1 MIFWCYTVAV
11 ASVLIAPLFPRAE
24 ELGDYSGSW
33 WLGSCYVAACYFS
46 FVAAYAIRAS
56 LTRLPEPTLKN
67 AARISRRVALATTRK
82 YPDVSTLYLTL
93 LAAWAMIGAGII
105 ILQVQT
111 TLGFGAYLSLLSQGA
126 KGVET
131 ARGATILV
139 DSSAGGLPGF
149 IKVWNQ
155 NCTTSALVLIFLL
168 AEGHKVRGLL
178 AKTLAALVAFC
189 YVLRNFI
196 AMDRLALLALVPASY
211 YLWKVGSWRV
221 RKMVL
226 LVGAV
231 VLCLAQIQSMR
242 RDSHNG
248 ALGFFLLYVQSG
260 MVNANLMI
268 DTLQGGHTNGFASV
282 FSALYWLL
290 KAVGIN
296 VINPNIQYNFI
307 WNDAHNSYGL
317 LFLDFGWLGPVL
329 ALGAGAMAQR
339 FDRPALY
346 RGVRADWRVIGRI
359 RTRALLAYAALSSM
373 FVPAYVGP
381 EFTIALVSLAM
392 TAWLEKRLAPLCFKR
407 RKRIPSGD
415 KFPLPAQIREERP
428 RPAFT

>member
-1 MIFWCYTVAV
+1 MIFWCYTLAV
-11 ASVLIAPLFPRAE
+11 ASVLIAPLFPLAE

-33 WLGSCYVAACYFS
+33 WVGSCYVAACYLS

-56 LTRLPEPTLKN
+56 LTRLPEPTLKQ
-67 AARISRRVALATTRK
+67 ASQISRRVALATTRK

-93 LAAWAMIGAGII
+93 LAVWAAIGAGII

-111 TLGFGAYLSLLSQGA
+111 TLGFGAYLSLISQGA

-139 DSSAGGLPGF
+139 DSSEGGLPGF

-168 AEGHKVRGLL
+168 AEGHRVRGMRAKVL
-178 AKTLAALVAFC
+178 ACLIAFC
-189 YVLRNFI
+189 YVLRNFV

-211 YLWKVGSWRV
+211 YLWKVSTWRV
-221 RKMVL
+221 RKVVL
-226 LVGAV
+226 LVGAMV
-231 VLCLAQIQSMR
+231 FCLAEIQSMR

-268 DTLQGGHTNGFASV
+268 DTLQGGHTNGFASI
-282 FSALYWLL
+282 FSALYWVL

-296 VINPNIQYNFI
+296 VINPNIQYNFL

-317 LFLDFGWLGPVL
+317 LFLDFGWLGPAL
-329 ALGAGAMAQR
+329 ALGAGAIAQR
-339 FDRPALY
+339 LDRLALY
-346 RGVRADWRVIGRI
+346 RGVRSDWKVRGRVRM
-359 RTRALLAYAALSSM
+359 RALAAYAALSSM
-373 FVPAYVGP
+373 FVPAYLGP
-381 EFTIALVSLAM
+381 EFTITLVSLAV
-392 TAWLEKRLAPLCFKR
+392 TAWLEKRMAPLCFRR
-407 RKRIPSGD
+407 RKRVPSADKYLLPGQIP
-415 KFPLPAQIREERP
+415 EERP
-428 RPAFT
+428 RPVFT